1 MNQAYLSECGDGQ
14 ERQKHL
20 FLPCILS
27 VRWVLQLCQCLIVDA
42 RLTNNTALIFWPVS
56 DGDNEFYYPGPGGVG
71 GGCHYFQTH
80 DVSTH
85 SLDWPERRPGQIIQ
99 SRLFNCSNSQG
110 REPSS
115 ERGEALSGESGVFSV
130 SGPLVLTSCGLSS
143 DADTRVWSEARV
155 NREQRGD
162 INRPRH
168 ITHTPGNNWGGLTN
182 GKMYL

>member
-20 FLPCILS
+20 SLPWILS

-71 GGCHYFQTH
+71 GGCHYLQTH

-115 ERGEALSGESGVFSV
+115 ERGEALSGVSCLVCLASVAPWYWQVVGSPLMRTQESGARP
-130 SGPLVLTSCGLSS
+130 GWIENRGEILTDLATS
-143 DADTRVWSEARV
+143 
-155 NREQRGD
+155 
-162 INRPRH
+162 H
-168 ITHTPGNNWGGLTN
+168 IHLGITGVG
-182 GKMYL
+182 